1 MTQADLSI
9 TNRDAATG
17 LILMS
22 VAMLVIPIVDA
33 IAKYLSATIPPVEV
47 AWLRFVVSS
56 ALLVPFVICRDR
68 GFEAFR
74 VPELHLHFLRGAGI
88 AGATAFFFAAL
99 EFMPIA
105 NVAAIF
111 FVEPLILTLF
121 SAVFL
126 GDQIGWRRILAVLVG
141 FGGALLIIRPSF
153 ADLGF
158 VALLPLG
165 AAVCFAGYMTLTK
178 RLSNAAD
185 PWTLQALAN
194 ISGFVVLAGVVMIH
208 GPTRTGLVVPTPAET
223 AMVIAIGLV
232 AIACHTLIIFALRKV
247 SASVIAPFQYL
258 EIIGAT
264 LWGYFFFSEF
274 PDTLT
279 WTGIAIIVGSG
290 IFVFYREQRTG

>member
-56 ALLVPFVICRDR
+56 ALLVPFVIWRDR
-68 GFEAFR
+68 GFAAFR

-194 ISGFVVLAGVVMIH
+194 ISGFVVLAAVVMIH

-264 LWGYFFFSEF
+264 LWGYVFFSEF
-274 PDTLT
+274 PDILT

-290 IFVFYREQRTG
+290 IFVFYREQRTS

>member
-1 MTQADLSI
+1 MTA
-9 TNRDAATG
+9 
-17 LILMS
+17 
-22 VAMLVIPIVDA
+22 AMLVIPIVDA
-33 IAKYLSATIPPVEV
+33 IAKYLSATVPAVEV

-56 ALLVPFVICRDR
+56 TLLLPFVIWRDR
-68 GFEAFR
+68 GLAAFR

-99 EFMPIA
+99 QYMPIA

-121 SAVFL
+121 SAVFR
-126 GDQIGWRRILAVLVG
+126 GDKIGWRRILAVLIG
-141 FGGALLIIRPSF
+141 FGGALLIIRPTF

-194 ISGFVVLAGVVMIH
+194 FSGFIVLGIVVLLH
-208 GPTRTGLVVPTPAET
+208 GPTRTGFVVPTPFEA
-223 AMVIAIGLV
+223 VLVVLIGLV
-232 AIACHTLIIFALRKV
+232 AIGCHTLIIFALRRV

-274 PDTLT
+274 PDALT

-290 IFVFYREQRTG
+290 IFVFYREQRAEEISA

>member
-1 MTQADLSI
+1 MMTA
-9 TNRDAATG
+9 
-17 LILMS
+17 
-22 VAMLVIPIVDA
+22 AMLVIPIVDA
-33 IAKYLSATIPPVEV
+33 IAKHLSDTIPPVEI

-56 ALLVPFVICRDR
+56 GLLVPFVIWRDR
-68 GFEAFR
+68 GFAALR
-74 VPELHLHFLRGAGI
+74 LPALHLHFLRGAGI

-99 EFMPIA
+99 QYMPIA

-126 GDQIGWRRILAVLVG
+126 GDKIGWRRILAVLIG

-153 ADLGF
+153 SELGV

-165 AAVCFAGYMTLTK
+165 AAVCFAAYMTLTK

-194 ISGFVVLAGVVMIH
+194 ISGVIVLGTVVAIH
-208 GPTRTGLVVPTPAET
+208 SPTREAFAIPVPIEA
-223 AMVIAIGLV
+223 VQVLAIGLV
-232 AIACHTLIIFALRKV
+232 AIGCHTLIIFALRRV
-247 SASVIAPFQYL
+247 DASVAAPFQYL

-264 LWGYFFFSEF
+264 LWGYLFFSEF
-274 PDTLT
+274 PDALT
-279 WTGIAIIVGSG
+279 WIGIAIIVGSG
-290 IFVFYREQRTG
+290 IFVFYREQRAGDR

>member
-1 MTQADLSI
+1 MTQADISI

-17 LILMS
+17 LMLMTT
-22 VAMLVIPIVDA
+22 AMLIVPIIDA
-33 IAKYLSATIPPVEV
+33 IAKHLSATIPPVEI

-56 ALLVPFVICRDR
+56 SLLMPFVLWRDR
-68 GFEAFR
+68 GFAAFR
-74 VPELHLHFLRGAGI
+74 LPDLHLHFLRGAGI

-99 EFMPIA
+99 QYMPIA

-126 GDQIGWRRILAVLVG
+126 GDRIGWRRILAVLVG
-141 FGGALLIIRPSF
+141 FGGALVIIRPSF
-153 ADLGF
+153 VELGAT
-158 VALLPLG
+158 ALLPLG
-165 AAVCFAGYMTLTK
+165 AAVCFAGYMTITK

-194 ISGFVVLAGVVMIH
+194 ISGFIVLGLVVLAH
-208 GPTRTGLVVPTPAET
+208 EPTRVGFAIPSPVEAVLVV
-223 AMVIAIGLV
+223 VIGLV
-232 AIACHTLIIFALRKV
+232 AIFCHTLIIFALQRV

-264 LWGYFFFSEF
+264 LWGYVFFSEF
-274 PDTLT
+274 PDALT
-279 WTGIAIIVGSG
+279 WVGVAIIVASG
-290 IFVFYREQRTG
+290 IFVFYREQRAG